1 MELNM
6 RVTADN
12 SIDVLT
18 DISLDLPHRREG
30 KVRISYD
37 LSGGKRLFITTD
49 RLSAF
54 DQLVATVPY
63 KGQVLNQ
70 LSMWW
75 FDNTRDII
83 ANHAIS
89 TPDPNVLIAHEATP
103 LPVEVIVRG
112 YITGVTSTSLWKRY
126 ADGARVIYGYRLP
139 DGLQKNSRLPEPI
152 ITPTTKAAAGH
163 HDEALTCDEV
173 VERGLVAPDVWEQ
186 AKSAAIALYLRGQD
200 VAQAAGLLLADTK
213 YEFGLDVNG
222 NLMLID
228 EVHTPDSSRYW
239 VASSFVDRYMAGM
252 EPESTDKEIIRRA
265 LIDAGYSG
273 DGPPPQLDD
282 SVWAETSRRYIET
295 FQILTGTTFTPGAVP
310 IADRIRTNLADIVA
324 QNSATHQKDGVS

>member
-1 MELNM
+1 MEWNM
-6 RVTADN
+6 PVTANN
-12 SIDVLT
+12 SVEVLT
-18 DISLDLPHRREG
+18 DITLDLPNRREG

-37 LSGGKRLFITTD
+37 LAGGKRLFITTD

-54 DQLVATVPY
+54 DQMVATVPF

-75 FDNTRDII
+75 FENTRDIV
-83 ANHAIS
+83 ANHAIT

-152 ITPTTKAAAGH
+152 ITPTTKANAGH

-173 VERGLVAPDVWEQ
+173 VERGLVAPEVWEQ
-186 AKSAAIALYLRGQD
+186 VQQAAVALYVRGQQ
-200 VAQAAGLLLADTK
+200 VAQDAGLLLADTK
-213 YEFGLDVNG
+213 YEFGLDTDG

-239 VASSFVDRYMAGM
+239 VASSFVDRYMAGL
-252 EPESTDKEIIRRA
+252 EPESTDKEVIRRA
-265 LIDAGYSG
+265 LIDAGYTG
-273 DGPPPQLDD
+273 DGAPPQLDEA
-282 SVWAETSRRYIET
+282 VWTETSRRYINT
-295 FQILTGTTFTPGAVP
+295 FEILTGTSFVPGDMP
-310 IADRIRTNLADIVA
+310 IAERIHRNLADIVA
-324 QNSATHQKDGVS
+324 ENRTPHNEVGGQ

>member
-1 MELNM
+1 MP
-6 RVTADN
+6 VTANN
-12 SIDVLT
+12 SVEVLT
-18 DISLDLPHRREG
+18 DITLDLPNRREG

-37 LSGGKRLFITTD
+37 LVDGKRLFITTD

-54 DQLVATVPY
+54 DQMVATVPF

-75 FDNTRDII
+75 FENTRDIV

-89 TPDPNVLIAHEATP
+89 TPDPNVLIAREAIP

-152 ITPTTKAAAGH
+152 ITPTTKADSGH

-173 VERGLVAPDVWEQ
+173 VERGLVSRDVWEQ
-186 AKSAAIALYLRGQD
+186 VKKVAVVLFLRGQQ
-200 VAQAAGLLLADTK
+200 VAQDAGLLLADTK
-213 YEFGLDVNG
+213 YEFGLDTDG

-228 EVHTPDSSRYW
+228 EIHTPDSSRYW
-239 VASSFVDRYMAGM
+239 VASSFVDRYMAGL

-265 LIDAGYSG
+265 LIDAGYTG
-273 DGPPPQLDD
+273 DGAPPQLDEA
-282 SVWAETSRRYIET
+282 VWTETSRRYINT
-295 FQILTGTTFTPGAVP
+295 FEMLTGTSFVPGDMP
-310 IADRIRTNLADIVA
+310 IAERVHRNLADIVA
-324 QNSATHQKDGVS
+324 ENRTPHNEVGGQ

>member
-1 MELNM
+1 MEWNM
-6 RVTADN
+6 PVTANN
-12 SIDVLT
+12 SVEVLT
-18 DISLDLPHRREG
+18 DITLDLPNRREG
-30 KVRISYD
+30 KVRVSYD
-37 LSGGKRLFITTD
+37 LAGGKRLFITTD

-54 DQLVATVPY
+54 DQMVATVPF

-75 FDNTRDII
+75 FENTRDIV
-83 ANHAIS
+83 ANHAIT

-103 LPVEVIVRG
+103 LPVEVIIRG

-152 ITPTTKAAAGH
+152 ITPTTKANAGH

-173 VERGLVAPDVWEQ
+173 VERGLVAPEVWEQ
-186 AKSAAIALYLRGQD
+186 VQQAAVALYVRGQQ
-200 VAQAAGLLLADTK
+200 VAQDAGLLLADTK
-213 YEFGLDVNG
+213 YEFGLDTDG

-239 VASSFVDRYMAGM
+239 VASSFVDRYMAGL
-252 EPESTDKEIIRRA
+252 EPESTDKEVIRRA
-265 LIDAGYSG
+265 LIDAGYTG
-273 DGPPPQLDD
+273 DGAPPQLGEA
-282 SVWAETSRRYIET
+282 VWTETSRRYVNT
-295 FQILTGTTFTPGAVP
+295 FEILTGTSFVPGDMP
-310 IADRIRTNLADIVA
+310 IAERIHRNLADIVA
-324 QNSATHQKDGVS
+324 ENRTPHNEVGGQ